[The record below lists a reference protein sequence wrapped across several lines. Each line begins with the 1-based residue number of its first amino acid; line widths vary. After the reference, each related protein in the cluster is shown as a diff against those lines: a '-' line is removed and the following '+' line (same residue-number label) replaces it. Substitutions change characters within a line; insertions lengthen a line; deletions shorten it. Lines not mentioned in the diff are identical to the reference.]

1 MCIKGSPT
9 ITDASSSIIYGADA
23 SSSIHGLAPYMGL
36 SIVLVF
42 FIGFMRSDLVMLW
55 FVTSLGCHDES
66 ALSIYR
72 VLQLMSLAPYM
83 AVIRPV
89 LTSR

>member
-42 FIGFMRSDLVMLW
+42 FIGFMRSDLVS
-55 FVTSLGCHDES
+55 VGSNDTSNIIYYVIYY
-66 ALSIYR
+66 LSKVMMI
-72 VLQLMSLAPYM
+72 
-83 AVIRPV
+83 
-89 LTSR
+89 